1 MSRLIR
7 VVAGHPGILL
17 VLSCSSVLSGV
28 IVLCLDM
35 QRDIDENDQEHEV
48 GHSALADRLDKLTS
62 DYADLQQLVGAHC

>member
-1 MSRLIR
+1 
-7 VVAGHPGILL
+7 
-17 VLSCSSVLSGV
+17 
-28 IVLCLDM
+28 M